1 MAKLPIYQQ
10 QTTQGQVRADPTAF
24 GAGVAQ
30 AQGQLADTA
39 MEYGMQLKRRADVI
53 ERVQFMSD
61 FDRFAQ
67 EALTTINDTEDI
79 SRPETVLKYEQ
90 LVKQKAD
97 EIVKAHRGTG
107 ASRAELTAQI
117 TNQAAQYTKSALATQ
132 VKAQQAQIGNLVEQS
147 ANELAISAAF
157 APDKMTDIFTE
168 MDRRID
174 GLGDAIAQ
182 PLSTEYKNAA
192 RAKIATNAITTTLQ
206 RGDWQTARKMME
218 NPEVAKYLNPDVS
231 RKFVIDI
238 AVDEGRQAAE
248 IQRQNAAV
256 QSWTTRLGRNLTA
269 EEQMKVRSLP
279 PEKDMGPA
287 ERIVQYELITGKP
300 VTQAIAD
307 QFFKVEGSGF
317 GSGAAG
323 MFGNSLQGR
332 ALAYVTDN
340 AVAYANGMLMP
351 DQARIFEASMAE
363 AYKPVMRPN
372 PVTGQ
377 VEEIRPTVPAF
388 VQQAAGQGSRFYQ
401 GGALP
406 PRQPAPAPAGG
417 MGGALPP
424 RQPAPAPAGGMAPAA
439 APAGAASQPIGG
451 AAGGNQPSPADEP
464 TIWEM
469 AEAFAGPASAIA
481 AGAAGLP
488 VVGGRVGPAVEKMLG
503 TPQNVTGARQY
514 IRTQVSQMV
523 DALSINPR
531 NPVALVEMI
540 RKELDVDPKV
550 MDNAT
555 AYRKRIEAVN
565 RALTERLI
573 EESRAG
579 QDPSLPA
586 KTRQD
591 ALTVADTI
599 RNFQRKLMP
608 PKVKNLR
615 ELDSMGLK
623 PGNKFI
629 DPEGKLRTYK

>member
-1 MAKLPIYQQ
+1 M
-10 QTTQGQVRADPTAF
+10 
-24 GAGVAQ
+24 
-30 AQGQLADTA
+30 
-39 MEYGMQLKRRADVI
+39 M
-53 ERVQFMSD
+53 
-61 FDRFAQ
+61 
-67 EALTTINDTEDI
+67 
-79 SRPETVLKYEQ
+79 
-90 LVKQKAD
+90 
-97 EIVKAHRGTG
+97 
-107 ASRAELTAQI
+107 
-117 TNQAAQYTKSALATQ
+117 
-132 VKAQQAQIGNLVEQS
+132 
-147 ANELAISAAF
+147 
-157 APDKMTDIFTE
+157 DIFTE

-174 GLGDAIAQ
+174 GLGDAISQ
-182 PLSTEYKNAA
+182 PLSAEYKNSA

-206 RGDWQTARKMME
+206 RGDWQTARRMME

-231 RKFVIDI
+231 RKFAIDI

-248 IQRQNAAV
+248 TQRQNAAV
-256 QSWTTRLGRNLTA
+256 QSWTTRLGRNLTT
-269 EEQMKVRSLP
+269 EEVLKIRSLP
-279 PEKDMGPA
+279 PKKDMTVA
-287 ERIVQYELITGKP
+287 DQIVEYEMITGKP
-300 VTQAIAD
+300 APQSVVD
-307 QFFKVEGSGF
+307 QFYKIEGSG
-317 GSGAAG
+317 GAGGAG
-323 MFGNSLQGR
+323 GLFGNSLQGR

-340 AVAYANGMLMP
+340 AVAYANGMLTP

-377 VEEIRPTVPAF
+377 VEEIRPTIPRF
-388 VQQAAGQGSRFYQ
+388 VEQAAGQGGRFYQ

-406 PRQPAPAPAGG
+406 PRQPAPAPSGG
-417 MGGALPP
+417 MGGAP
-424 RQPAPAPAGGMAPAA
+424 
-439 APAGAASQPIGG
+439 GG
-451 AAGGNQPSPADEP
+451 AAGGNQPSPAGEP

-469 AEAFAGPASAIA
+469 AESFAGPGAAVA
-481 AGAAGLP
+481 AGASGLP
-488 VVGGRVGPAVEKMLG
+488 VVGGRVGPAAEQMLG

-550 MDNAT
+550 MDNPT

-579 QDPSLPA
+579 QDSSLPA

-608 PKVKNLR
+608 PMVKTR
-615 ELDSMGLK
+615 QELDSLGLK
-623 PGNKFI
+623 PGDKFI
-629 DPEGKLRTYK
+629 DPAGKLRLYQ